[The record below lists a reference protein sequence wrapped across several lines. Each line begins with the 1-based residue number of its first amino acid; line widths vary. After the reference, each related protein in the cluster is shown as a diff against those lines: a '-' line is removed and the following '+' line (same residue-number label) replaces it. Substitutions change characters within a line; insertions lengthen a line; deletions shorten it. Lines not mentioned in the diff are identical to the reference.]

1 MKTRVLLIAENAPAP
16 VGGIERHCHNI
27 LDLFRSDEAV
37 EINSISRENIRYKH
51 WKIFNKIIFNFRDLE
66 NAIKESR
73 CDVVHV
79 HGFASI
85 AAAQAI
91 RAAKKLKLKI
101 IYTAHYHPFN
111 KLENPLKGTIFFYLF
126 LKPLLKSIHQII
138 TINKE
143 DSEFFR
149 KYHSGVTMIPNWIRY
164 SFQKQQGV
172 RKTNMILFVGRADAN
187 KGIDHLLALPAD
199 TYEIHCVTGAGPV
212 RDDFVVHSGID
223 ENSLRELYRMA
234 SVVVVPSR
242 YEAFSYVTLEALAHG
257 TPVVISDQV
266 RIRDYLDGISGVT
279 LFRYG
284 NKPTFIRAVAETIG
298 KEVDTDAVAKIFEPG
313 RIREELRKIY
323 QDG

>member
-16 VGGIERHCHNI
+16 VGGIERHCYNI
-27 LDLFRSDEAV
+27 QELFRSDNEV
-37 EINSISRENIRYKH
+37 EINSISRENIKFKH

-66 NAIKESR
+66 KAVIDSR
-73 CDVVHV
+73 CNVVHV

-91 RAAKKLKLKI
+91 RVAKKLKLKI

-111 KLENPLKGTIFFYLF
+111 KLENPLKGVIFFYLF

-143 DSEFFR
+143 DSEFFS
-149 KYHSGVTMIPNWIRY
+149 KYHSRVTMIPNWIQY
-164 SFQKQQGV
+164 PFQKQQGT
-172 RKTNMILFVGRADAN
+172 RKANMILFVGRADAN
-187 KGIDHLLALPAD
+187 KGIDHLLALPAG
-199 TYEIHCVTGAGPV
+199 TWEIHCVTGAGPI

-223 ENSLRELYRMA
+223 ENRLRDLYRMA

-266 RIRDYLDGISGVT
+266 RIGDYLEGISGIT

-284 NKPTFIRAVAETIG
+284 NKPAFIRAVAETIG
-298 KEVDTDAVAKIFEPG
+298 KEVDTDAVGKIFEPG
-313 RIREELRKIY
+313 RIREALRKIY
-323 QDG
+323 RDG

>member
-37 EINSISRENIRYKH
+37 EINSISRENIRYKN
-51 WKIFNKIIFNFRDLE
+51 WRIFNKIIFNFRDLE
-66 NAIKESR
+66 KKIKGSR

-101 IYTAHYHPFN
+101 VYTAHYHPFN

-149 KYHSGVTMIPNWIRY
+149 KYHSSVTMIPNWIRY
-164 SFQKQQGV
+164 SFQKQQGD

-187 KGIDHLLALPAD
+187 KGIDHLLALPAN

-223 ENSLRELYRMA
+223 ENSLQDLYRIA

-284 NKPTFIRAVAETIG
+284 NKPAFIRAVAETIG